1 MAIVSRYPNR
11 DVCASESESW
21 RHSRAR
27 CLGHSRSCRPL
38 FLLLALFLFGTP
50 TIFAQTELFWG
61 DTHVHT
67 SYSVDA
73 YLLGDRNVGPEE
85 AYRFGKGLK
94 VAHPSSGEELRLDPP
109 LDFMIVADHA
119 RGLGALPSIMA
130 DDPRIKGTLIAN
142 FFKKG
147 VDEGTE
153 LQVFERLA
161 AAVAAGDPDG
171 SKTGE
176 RIIDP
181 PSIAGIMQVSRSAW
195 NESIQAADR
204 NYEPGVFTTFIGW
217 EWTPDPNG
225 ANLHRVVFM
234 PEDASVAEKFMPFGS
249 HMSER
254 PEALWNWMD
263 STGKRLGARFTAI
276 PHNPNLSKGRMFAL
290 TDTDGRPITADY
302 AQTRSRW
309 EPVAEVTQM
318 KGDSETHPLLS
329 PTDEFA
335 GFEFY
340 KFLRNEEPGD
350 AENPGSFL
358 RSALKRGLAIEQD
371 VGVNPYK
378 LGMIGSSDVHTGLS
392 TTREDNFAGK
402 FGRASLGPAKA
413 DLATHEGSRGIDFSA
428 QGLAAVWA
436 EENTRESIYEAFQ
449 RREVYGTTGTR
460 IALRFFGGWEF
471 KDEDTERRD
480 FAEPG
485 YAKGVPMGSD
495 LTAGPSGTSPT
506 FLIEAVQ
513 DPKGAR
519 LDRIQVI
526 KGWVDGKGETQEKV
540 FNVAMSGSRS
550 PEAVP
555 SEPVGSTVD
564 LEAGTYGNS
573 VGAPR
578 LAVVW
583 SDPEFDAGE
592 RAFYYVRVL
601 EIPTPRHTLY
611 DAVEYGL
618 PLDPSHPATL
628 QERAYSSPIWYVP

>member
-1 MAIVSRYPNR
+1 MAQNSQGHRPSLVARP
-11 DVCASESESW
+11 ELT
-21 RHSRAR
+21 HSAMS
-27 CLGHSRSCRPL
+27 HSPGSHRRFPYGIIG
-38 FLLLALFLFGTP
+38 LLLGGIFFLSGP
-50 TIFAQTELFWG
+50 PAPAQTELFWG

-73 YLLGDRNVGPEE
+73 FLLGNRTVGPEE

-130 DDPRIKGTLIAN
+130 DDPRVAGTLLAK

-147 VDEGTE
+147 IEEKSE
-153 LQVFERLA
+153 LRIFQRLA
-161 AAVAAGDPDG
+161 EAVAAGDPDG

-176 RIIDP
+176 RFLDP
-181 PSIAGIMQVSRSAW
+181 PSIGGMMQVGRTAW
-195 NESIQAADR
+195 AESIQAADQY
-204 NYEPGVFTTFIGW
+204 NEPGVFTTFIGW
-217 EWTPDPNG
+217 EWTPDPDG

-234 PEDASVAEKFMPFGS
+234 PEDASVAGKLVPFGS

-254 PEALWNWMD
+254 PEALWNWLE
-263 STGKRLGARFTAI
+263 STGKRLGARFTSI
-276 PHNPNLSKGRMFAL
+276 PHNPNLSKGRMFAV

-358 RSALKRGLAIEQD
+358 RSALKRGLAIEEE

-392 TTREDNFAGK
+392 TTREENFAGK
-402 FGRASLGPAKA
+402 FGRASLGAEKA
-413 DLATHEGSRGIDFSA
+413 ELATHEGSRGIDFSA

-436 EENTRESIYEAFQ
+436 TENTRESIYEAFQ

-471 KDEDTERRD
+471 KDEDAESRD
-480 FAEPG
+480 LAEPG
-485 YAKGVPMGSD
+485 YSKGVPMGSD
-495 LTAGPSGTSPT
+495 LTAGPSGAT

-513 DPKGAR
+513 DPRGAR

-526 KGWVDGKGETQEKV
+526 KGWVDGKGETQEKI
-540 FNVAMSGSRS
+540 FNVAMSDGRS
-550 PEAVP
+550 LDAVP
-555 SEPVGSTVD
+555 SDPVGNTVN
-564 LEAGTYGNS
+564 LETGTYENTI
-573 VGAPR
+573 GAPR
-578 LAVVW
+578 LAAVW

-618 PLDPSHPATL
+618 PLDPDHPATL